1 MPYRDLSFIDF
12 GARGETGIP
21 WNLPQELL
29 MYWRYVPY
37 PSGCGI
43 IYVINMRD
51 LWCITMKIKDW
62 LNMGVGLK
70 RWFGLGI
77 VGIGLLIFAIIELI
91 FRRFGEEA
99 YSVYYVYLLIL
110 GASTLYVST
119 AELIK
124 SFMSLVQDGLI
135 HFNMDSREI
144 GSLIHDKKLLVQGPR
159 VVIIGGGTG
168 LSTILKGIKNYTNNI
183 TAVVTVAD
191 DGGGSGALREDLGI
205 LPPGD
210 IRNCLV
216 ALANTEPL
224 MEELMQYRFK
234 DGTLKGQS
242 FGNLFLAAM
251 DGVSDNFEDA
261 VQKMASVLAITG
273 KVLPVTLDNVKI
285 HAVLDNNQLVVGE
298 SHIPD
303 VSIKEGARIQRLYIV
318 PEDAEALEDVKNEI
332 LRADAII
339 LGPGSLYTSVIPN
352 LLVKGVPEAIKES
365 RGRKIYIANV
375 MTQPG
380 ETDGFKVSD
389 HLKALYAHGDIGPLD
404 YVFANDMKIRND
416 HLREKYHRM
425 NQFEVEIDYENLK
438 EEPFKLIQGDF
449 IKPRESSVRHDADK
463 LSQKLMEIVLEET
476 LVSDKKRILEYV
488 ALSGKLKGK
497 KQ

>member
-1 MPYRDLSFIDF
+1 M
-12 GARGETGIP
+12 
-21 WNLPQELL
+21 
-29 MYWRYVPY
+29 
-37 PSGCGI
+37 
-43 IYVINMRD
+43 
-51 LWCITMKIKDW
+51 
-62 LNMGVGLK
+62 
-70 RWFGLGI
+70 
-77 VGIGLLIFAIIELI
+77 
-91 FRRFGEEA
+91 
-99 YSVYYVYLLIL
+99 
-110 GASTLYVST
+110 
-119 AELIK
+119 
-124 SFMSLVQDGLI
+124 
-135 HFNMDSREI
+135 
-144 GSLIHDKKLLVQGPR
+144 
-159 VVIIGGGTG
+159 
-168 LSTILKGIKNYTNNI
+168 
-183 TAVVTVAD
+183 AD
-191 DGGGSGALREDLGI
+191 DGGGSGALRDDLGI

-389 HLKALYAHGDIGPLD
+389 HLKALYTHGDIGPLD

-416 HLREKYHRM
+416 HLRDKYHRM

>member
-1 MPYRDLSFIDF
+1 
-12 GARGETGIP
+12 
-21 WNLPQELL
+21 
-29 MYWRYVPY
+29 
-37 PSGCGI
+37 
-43 IYVINMRD
+43 
-51 LWCITMKIKDW
+51 MKIKDW
-62 LNMGVGLK
+62 MNMGFGIK

-77 VGIGLLIFAIIELI
+77 AGLSLIIFGIIELI
-91 FRRFGEEA
+91 FRRFGED
-99 YSVYYVYLLIL
+99 VYNLYYIYLLIL
-110 GASTLYVST
+110 GASILYVST

-124 SFMSLVQDGLI
+124 SFMTLAKDGLI
-135 HFNMDSREI
+135 DFNMDSRQI

-273 KVLPVTLDNVKI
+273 KVLPVTLENIKI
-285 HAVLDNNQLVVGE
+285 NAILENDQLVVGE

-303 VSIKEGARIQRLYIV
+303 VSIAEGARIRRLYIT
-318 PEDAEALEDVKNEI
+318 PKDAECLPDVKEEI

-339 LGPGSLYTSVIPN
+339 LGPGSLYTSIIPN

-365 RGRKIYIANV
+365 RASKIYICNV

-380 ETDGFKVSD
+380 ETDDFKVSD
-389 HLKALYAHGDIGPLD
+389 HIKAIYEHGDIGPLN
-404 YVFANDMKIRND
+404 YVFANTMEIRNEHLKEKYQKMKQVEVQVDQENLD
-416 HLREKYHRM
+416 HLG
-425 NQFEVEIDYENLK
+425 FE
-438 EEPFKLIQGDF
+438 LITGDF

-463 LSQKLMEIVLEET
+463 LSKKLMEIILKEI
-476 LVSDKKRILEYV
+476 LVYDKRRILEYV
-488 ALSGKLKGK
+488 SLSGKLKK
-497 KQ
+497 DKSVR

>member
-1 MPYRDLSFIDF
+1 
-12 GARGETGIP
+12 
-21 WNLPQELL
+21 
-29 MYWRYVPY
+29 
-37 PSGCGI
+37 
-43 IYVINMRD
+43 
-51 LWCITMKIKDW
+51 MKIKDW

-191 DGGGSGALREDLGI
+191 DGGGSGALRDDLGI

-497 KQ
+497 KQTV

>member
-1 MPYRDLSFIDF
+1 
-12 GARGETGIP
+12 
-21 WNLPQELL
+21 
-29 MYWRYVPY
+29 
-37 PSGCGI
+37 
-43 IYVINMRD
+43 
-51 LWCITMKIKDW
+51 MKLKDW
-62 LNMGVGLK
+62 MNMGFGIK

-77 VGIGLLIFAIIELI
+77 VGISLLVFAIIELI
-91 FRRFGEEA
+91 FRRFGED
-99 YSVYYVYLLIL
+99 VYNLYYIYLLIL

-119 AELIK
+119 AELLK
-124 SFMSLVQDGLI
+124 SFMTLAKDGLI
-135 HFNMDSREI
+135 DFNMDSREI

-168 LSTILKGIKNYTNNI
+168 LSTILKGLKNYTNNI

-191 DGGGSGALREDLGI
+191 DGGGSGVLREDLGM

-234 DGTLKGQS
+234 DGSLKGQS

-273 KVLPVTLDNVKI
+273 KVLPVTLENIKI
-285 HAVLDNNQLVVGE
+285 NAILDNDQLVVGE

-303 VSIKEGARIQRLYIV
+303 VSIAEGAKIKRLFIT
-318 PEDAEALEDVKNEI
+318 PADAECLQDVRDDI
-332 LRADAII
+332 LRADAVI

-352 LLVKGVPEAIKES
+352 ILVKGVSEAIKGS
-365 RGRKIYIANV
+365 MAKKIYVCNV

-380 ETDGFKVSD
+380 ETDDFKVSD
-389 HLKALYAHGDIGPLD
+389 HIRAIYEHGDIGPLD
-404 YVFANDMKIRND
+404 YVFANTTEIRNAM
-416 HLREKYHRM
+416 LRDTYHHK
-425 NQFEVEIDYENLK
+425 NQFEVMVDEENMK
-438 EEPFKLIQGDF
+438 EYDFELVTGDF
-449 IKPRESSVRHDADK
+449 IKPRETSVRHDAEK
-463 LSQKLMEIVLEET
+463 LSQKLMEIILSEA
-476 LVSDKKRILEYV
+476 LVNDKKRILEYV
-488 ALSGKLKGK
+488 ALSGKLKRRK
-497 KQ
+497 NSDKVF